1 MKNVDNVDKS
11 KNKHRFCASCIVDHN
26 RECYGN
32 ERNIRNVNF
41 L

>member
-1 MKNVDNVDKS
+1 MKNVDIVDKS

-26 RECYGN
+26 VACYGN
-32 ERNIRNVNF
+32 GRNIWNVNF